1 MDSEEKKSLK
11 SWLLEQAGKDYKKF
25 STSLI
30 PGCDNMLGVRIPV
43 LRKKAK
49 EIAKGDWRSFVFE
62 TGDEFFEETM
72 IAGMVIGYAK
82 ADIREK
88 IEVIRKFIPRI
99 NNWSVNDCF
108 CSTIKLKPAERDIF
122 WDFLME
128 YKDSKEEFEVR
139 VVAVMLMDQYL
150 LPEYIEK
157 TVKTLDSLYDGDYY
171 GSMGIA
177 WALATAYAKFRGE
190 TMALLKGKNH
200 LSDETYNRAIQKM
213 LESYRVSEEDK
224 VVLRGMKRICEN
236 KRRLK

>member
-139 VVAVMLMDQYL
+139 VVAVMLMDQ
-150 LPEYIEK
+150 I
-157 TVKTLDSLYDGDYY
+157 G
-171 GSMGIA
+171 
-177 WALATAYAKFRGE
+177 
-190 TMALLKGKNH
+190 
-200 LSDETYNRAIQKM
+200 RAH
-213 LESYRVSEEDK
+213 V
-224 VVLRGMKRICEN
+224 
-236 KRRLK
+236 

>member
-1 MDSEEKKSLK
+1 MDIRHEELRE
-11 SWLLEQAGKDYKKF
+11 WLLEQAGADYKKF
-25 STSLI
+25 SASLI

-49 EIAKGDWRSFVFE
+49 EFAKGDWRSFVLE
-62 TGDEFFEETM
+62 SDDRFFEETM

-88 IEVIRKFIPRI
+88 TEVIRSFIPRI

-108 CSTIKLKPAERDIF
+108 CSTVKLKPAEREIF

-128 YKDSKEEFEVR
+128 YRDSRKEFEVR
-139 VVAVMLMDQYL
+139 VVAVMLMDEYL

-157 TVKTLDSLYDGDYY
+157 TVNTLDYLYDGDYY

-177 WALATAYAKFRGE
+177 WALATAYAKFPEVTMELLRGI
-190 TMALLKGKNH
+190 NH

-213 LESYRVSEEDK
+213 LESYRVSDEDK
-224 VVLRGMKRICEN
+224 VILRKMKR
-236 KRRLK
+236 